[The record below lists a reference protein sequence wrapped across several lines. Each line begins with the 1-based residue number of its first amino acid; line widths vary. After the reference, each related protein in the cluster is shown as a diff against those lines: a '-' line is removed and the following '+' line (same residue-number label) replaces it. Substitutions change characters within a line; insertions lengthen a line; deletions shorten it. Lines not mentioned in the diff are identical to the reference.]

1 MRGEW
6 GRREV
11 DIEEVVVVDVQ
22 MDGIGIDKD

>member
-22 MDGIGIDKD
+22 MDGIGINKD